1 MVEAVECPTLLMNG
15 YGEHNIQGIGDKH
28 VPLIHNVMNTDL
40 VIGVSDQA
48 TDGLN
53 AVFNTDAGHHYLA
66 RRLGVAPEL
75 VRSLRHFGL
84 SSIANILGAIKMA
97 KHGALGPDDAIVTVA
112 TDGHEMY
119 QSELQRYLKRRH
131 NTGELTSEV
140 AAEIVGQHLIGAGTE
155 HVLDATARERERIF
169 NLGYFTWV
177 EQQGIALA
185 DFDRRRSQA
194 FWRGLHDLVPQ
205 WDEDLSLQS
214 RQRHGRSRL
223 TRDEEKRA
231 RMSTETLV
239 KPYQQLRK
247 ATLDRDR
254 GLREKVM
261 SLEEAAELVHDG
273 DHVGIG
279 GCTMSRTPIA
289 MIWALIR
296 ARKKDL
302 TISRSITSTEG
313 DLLFASGVSKHVI
326 TSWFTQGIVW
336 GVSKVMR
343 HYTEQKL
350 ARFDEWSHMSIG
362 LRYRAGAMGIPFMP
376 SRSMIGSDVGKRV
389 GDEIKTMTC
398 PFTGEGIVLLPALNP
413 DVVLIH
419 VQRCDA
425 YGNAQLDGLQF
436 MDIDMAMAANRVILT
451 TERIVS
457 NDQIRRTPDLTRIPF
472 FTVEA
477 VVEAPMGCAPH
488 ECYGLYEPFFS
499 HMDDYAERTS
509 KDPVKGCQQYLEEFY
524 YAPKSWPDYLS
535 KIGMEAVLD
544 ACRRGRSVHND

>member
-1 MVEAVECPTLLMNG
+1 M
-15 YGEHNIQGIGDKH
+15 
-28 VPLIHNVMNTDL
+28 
-40 VIGVSDQA
+40 S
-48 TDGLN
+48 
-53 AVFNTDAGHHYLA
+53 TDALRGSDPSPQTLPRSRSVVA
-66 RRLGVAPEL
+66 EGSDPRLP
-75 VRSLRHFGL
+75 
-84 SSIANILGAIKMA
+84 
-97 KHGALGPDDAIVTVA
+97 
-112 TDGHEMY
+112 
-119 QSELQRYLKRRH
+119 
-131 NTGELTSEV
+131 
-140 AAEIVGQHLIGAGTE
+140 
-155 HVLDATARERERIF
+155 
-169 NLGYFTWV
+169 
-177 EQQGIALA
+177 
-185 DFDRRRSQA
+185 RRRSA
-194 FWRGLHDLVPQ
+194 GAEGSDPRLV
-205 WDEDLSLQS
+205 
-214 RQRHGRSRL
+214 
-223 TRDEEKRA
+223 T
-231 RMSTETLV
+231 
-239 KPYQQLRK
+239 PYQQLRK

-261 SLEEAAELVHDG
+261 SLEAAAELVGDG

-296 ARKKDL
+296 AHKKDL
-302 TISRSITSTEG
+302 MISRSITSTEG

-343 HYTEQKL
+343 HYTESKL

-389 GDEIKTMTC
+389 GDELKTMTC
-398 PFTGEGIVLLPALNP
+398 PFTDEEIVLLPALNP
-413 DVVLIH
+413 DVALIH

-436 MDIDMAMAANRVILT
+436 MDIDMAMAANQVILT

-499 HMDDYAERTS
+499 HLDDYAERTA

-524 YAPKSWPDYLS
+524 YGPKSWPDYLS
-535 KIGMEAVLD
+535 KLGMEAVLD